1 MKKVIVI
8 TGPTAVGKTKL
19 SIEIAKRLQ
28 TDIING
34 DAYQIYQKMNIGTAK
49 PTDDEKQGVTHHYMD
64 FLDSSKTY
72 SIAEFQKG
80 VRECI
85 DDLTSKNKVPLI
97 VGGSGLYID
106 SVIKNYQFLEEKRSN
121 EQSKYD
127 SLTNEEL
134 HQVLANLDPDKAS
147 EIHPN
152 NRKRVLRAIELISSN
167 VDNTSR
173 SKKNELVYD
182 ALIIFLNDN
191 RESLYDRIN
200 KRVDKML
207 ADGLIEEVKNI
218 GINNYSMTSKVAIGY
233 KEVIQYL
240 NNEIDYNEMVELIK
254 KNSRHYAKRQFT
266 WFKNKNQDNCQVV
279 NINLEDFNKTIDEVY
294 NLITVFL
301 SK

>member
-49 PTDDEKQGVTHHYMD
+49 PTDDEKQGVIHHYMD

-218 GINNYSMTSKVAIGY
+218 GINNYSMTSIVAIGY

-240 NNEIDYNEMVELIK
+240 NNEIDYDEMVELIK

-266 WFKNKNQDNCQVV
+266 WFKNQDNCQVV

>member
-49 PTDDEKQGVTHHYMD
+49 PTDDEKQGVIHHYMD

-134 HQVLANLDPDKAS
+134 HQVLANLDHDKAS

-167 VDNTSR
+167 VVNTSR

-266 WFKNKNQDNCQVV
+266 WFKNQDNCQVV

>member
-152 NRKRVLRAIELISSN
+152 NRKRVLRAFELISSN

-266 WFKNKNQDNCQVV
+266 WFKNQDNCQVV

>member
-19 SIEIAKRLQ
+19 SIEIAKSLQ

-49 PTDDEKQGVTHHYMD
+49 PTDDEKQGVIHHYMD

-266 WFKNKNQDNCQVV
+266 WFKNQDNCQVV

>member
-19 SIEIAKRLQ
+19 SIEIAKMLQ

-49 PTDDEKQGVTHHYMD
+49 PTDDEKQGVIHHYMD

-266 WFKNKNQDNCQVV
+266 WFKNQDNCQVV

>member
-152 NRKRVLRAIELISSN
+152 NRKRVLRTIELISSN

-266 WFKNKNQDNCQVV
+266 WFKNQDNCQVV

>member
-49 PTDDEKQGVTHHYMD
+49 PTDDEKQGVIHHYMD

-173 SKKNELVYD
+173 FKKNELVYD

-266 WFKNKNQDNCQVV
+266 WFKNQDNCQVV

>member
-233 KEVIQYL
+233 KEVIQYI

-266 WFKNKNQDNCQVV
+266 WFKNQDNCQVV

>member
-49 PTDDEKQGVTHHYMD
+49 PTDDEKQGVIHHYID

-134 HQVLANLDPDKAS
+134 HQVLANLDHDKAS

-266 WFKNKNQDNCQVV
+266 WFKNQDNCQLV

>member
-147 EIHPN
+147 ETHPN

-266 WFKNKNQDNCQVV
+266 WFKNQDNCQVV

>member
-152 NRKRVLRAIELISSN
+152 NRKRGLRAIELISSN

-266 WFKNKNQDNCQVV
+266 WFKNQDNCQVV

>member
-49 PTDDEKQGVTHHYMD
+49 PTDDEKQGVIHHYMD

-147 EIHPN
+147 KIHPN

-218 GINNYSMTSKVAIGY
+218 GINNYSITSKVAIGY

-266 WFKNKNQDNCQVV
+266 WFKNQDNCQVV

>member
-134 HQVLANLDPDKAS
+134 HQVLANLDSDKAS

-266 WFKNKNQDNCQVV
+266 WFKNQDNCQVV

>member
-19 SIEIAKRLQ
+19 SIEIAKSLQ

-266 WFKNKNQDNCQVV
+266 WFKNQDNCQVV

>member
-49 PTDDEKQGVTHHYMD
+49 PTDDEKQGVIHHYMD

-152 NRKRVLRAIELISSN
+152 NRKWVLRAIELISSN

-266 WFKNKNQDNCQVV
+266 WFKNQDNCQVV

>member
-49 PTDDEKQGVTHHYMD
+49 PTDDEKQGVIHHYMD

-147 EIHPN
+147 EIHLN

-266 WFKNKNQDNCQVV
+266 WFKNQDNCQVV

>member
-49 PTDDEKQGVTHHYMD
+49 PTDDEKQGVIHHYMD

-72 SIAEFQKG
+72 SISEFQKG

-266 WFKNKNQDNCQVV
+266 WFKNQDNCQVV

>member
-49 PTDDEKQGVTHHYMD
+49 PTDDEKQGVIHHYMD

-97 VGGSGLYID
+97 VGGCGLYID
-106 SVIKNYQFLEEKRSN
+106 SVIKNFQFLEEKRSN

-147 EIHPN
+147 KIHPN

-266 WFKNKNQDNCQVV
+266 WFKNQDNCQVV

>member
-49 PTDDEKQGVTHHYMD
+49 PTDDEKQGVIHHYMD

-266 WFKNKNQDNCQVV
+266 WFKNQDNCQLV

>member
-49 PTDDEKQGVTHHYMD
+49 PTDDEKQGVIHHYMD

-152 NRKRVLRAIELISSN
+152 NRKRVIRAIELISSN

-266 WFKNKNQDNCQVV
+266 WFKNQDNCQVV

>member
-49 PTDDEKQGVTHHYMD
+49 PTDDEKQGVIHHYMD

-207 ADGLIEEVKNI
+207 ANGLIEEVKNI

-266 WFKNKNQDNCQVV
+266 WFKNQDNCQVV

>member
-49 PTDDEKQGVTHHYMD
+49 PTDDEKQGVIHHYMD

-207 ADGLIEEVKNI
+207 ADSLIEEVKNI

-266 WFKNKNQDNCQVV
+266 WFKNQDNCQVV

>member
-1 MKKVIVI
+1 
-8 TGPTAVGKTKL
+8 
-19 SIEIAKRLQ
+19 
-28 TDIING
+28 
-34 DAYQIYQKMNIGTAK
+34 
-49 PTDDEKQGVTHHYMD
+49 MD

-207 ADGLIEEVKNI
+207 ADGLIEEVKNL
-218 GINNYSMTSKVAIGY
+218 S
-233 KEVIQYL
+233 
-240 NNEIDYNEMVELIK
+240 LI
-254 KNSRHYAKRQFT
+254 H
-266 WFKNKNQDNCQVV
+266 
-279 NINLEDFNKTIDEVY
+279 I
-294 NLITVFL
+294 
-301 SK
+301 

>member
-49 PTDDEKQGVTHHYMD
+49 PTEDEKQGVTHHYMD
-64 FLDSSKTY
+64 FLDPSKTY
-72 SIAEFQKG
+72 SIAEYQKG

-85 DDLTSKNKVPLI
+85 EELTSKNKIPLI

-106 SVIKNYQFLEEKRSN
+106 SVIKNYQFLEEKRNNDQN
-121 EQSKYD
+121 EYD

-152 NRKRVLRAIELISSN
+152 NRKRVLRAIELISSS
-167 VDNTSR
+167 VDKTSR

-266 WFKNKNQDNCQVV
+266 WFKNQDNCQVV

-294 NLITVFL
+294 NLITLFL
-301 SK
+301 NK

>member
-200 KRVDKML
+200 RRVDKML

-266 WFKNKNQDNCQVV
+266 WFKNQDNCQVV

>member
-49 PTDDEKQGVTHHYMD
+49 PTDDEKQGVIHHYMD

-147 EIHPN
+147 KIHPKN
-152 NRKRVLRAIELISSN
+152 QKRVLRAIELISSN

-266 WFKNKNQDNCQVV
+266 WFKNQDNCQVV

>member
-49 PTDDEKQGVTHHYMD
+49 PTDDEKQGVIHHYMD

-200 KRVDKML
+200 KRVYKML

-266 WFKNKNQDNCQVV
+266 WFKNQDNCQVV

>member
-19 SIEIAKRLQ
+19 TIEIAKRLQ

-49 PTDDEKQGVTHHYMD
+49 PTDDEKQGVIHHYMD

-152 NRKRVLRAIELISSN
+152 NRKRVIRAIELISSN

-266 WFKNKNQDNCQVV
+266 WFKNQDNCQVV

>member
-1 MKKVIVI
+1 MEKVIVI

-49 PTDDEKQGVTHHYMD
+49 PTDAEKQGVTHHYMD
-64 FLDSSKTY
+64 FLDPSKTY
-72 SIAEFQKG
+72 SIAEYQKG

-85 DDLTSKNKVPLI
+85 DDLTNKNKVPLI

-167 VDNTSR
+167 VDNASR

-207 ADGLIEEVKNI
+207 VDGLIEEVKNI

-266 WFKNKNQDNCQVV
+266 WFKNQDNCQVV
-279 NINLEDFNKTIDEVY
+279 NINLEDFDKTIDEVY

-301 SK
+301 NK

>member
-49 PTDDEKQGVTHHYMD
+49 PTDDEKQGVIHHYMD

-147 EIHPN
+147 EINPN

-266 WFKNKNQDNCQVV
+266 WFKNQDNCQVV

>member
-49 PTDDEKQGVTHHYMD
+49 PTDDEKQGVIHHYMD

-240 NNEIDYNEMVELIK
+240 NNEIDYNEMVKLIK

-266 WFKNKNQDNCQVV
+266 WFKNQDNCQVV

>member
-49 PTDDEKQGVTHHYMD
+49 PTDDEKQGVIHHYMD

-200 KRVDKML
+200 TRVDKML

-266 WFKNKNQDNCQVV
+266 WFKNQDNCQVV

>member
-1 MKKVIVI
+1 M
-8 TGPTAVGKTKL
+8 
-19 SIEIAKRLQ
+19 
-28 TDIING
+28 
-34 DAYQIYQKMNIGTAK
+34 
-49 PTDDEKQGVTHHYMD
+49 
-64 FLDSSKTY
+64 
-72 SIAEFQKG
+72 
-80 VRECI
+80 
-85 DDLTSKNKVPLI
+85 
-97 VGGSGLYID
+97 
-106 SVIKNYQFLEEKRSN
+106 
-121 EQSKYD
+121 
-127 SLTNEEL
+127 
-134 HQVLANLDPDKAS
+134 
-147 EIHPN
+147 
-152 NRKRVLRAIELISSN
+152 
-167 VDNTSR
+167 
-173 SKKNELVYD
+173 
-182 ALIIFLNDN
+182 NDN

-266 WFKNKNQDNCQVV
+266 WFKNQDNCQVV

>member
-49 PTDDEKQGVTHHYMD
+49 PTDDEMQGVIHHYMD

-266 WFKNKNQDNCQVV
+266 WFKNQDNCQVV

>member
-152 NRKRVLRAIELISSN
+152 NRKRVIRAIELISSN

-266 WFKNKNQDNCQVV
+266 WFKNQDNCQVV

>member
-49 PTDDEKQGVTHHYMD
+49 PTDDEKQGVIHHYMD

-72 SIAEFQKG
+72 SIAEFQNG

-266 WFKNKNQDNCQVV
+266 WFKNQDNCQVV

>member
-49 PTDDEKQGVTHHYMD
+49 PTDDEKQGVIHHYMD

-121 EQSKYD
+121 GQSKYD

-266 WFKNKNQDNCQVV
+266 WFKNQDNCQVV

>member
-266 WFKNKNQDNCQVV
+266 WFKNQDNFQVV